1 MSGSNL
7 TLDGA
12 VVRTVNFV
20 VSLFNYNQQ
29 SPKYLVDEEDT
40 LAHVELSILNG
51 IDSFNLDEV
60 LVGILKNL
68 RSTINEL
75 EITQA
80 PTFCNP

>member
-12 VVRTVNFV
+12 VVGTVNLV
-20 VSLFNYNQQ
+20 VSLSNNNHQVT
-29 SPKYLVDEEDT
+29 KYLVDEEDT

-51 IDSFNLDEV
+51 IDSFNLNEV
-60 LVGILKNL
+60 LIGILKNL

-75 EITQA
+75 GITQT